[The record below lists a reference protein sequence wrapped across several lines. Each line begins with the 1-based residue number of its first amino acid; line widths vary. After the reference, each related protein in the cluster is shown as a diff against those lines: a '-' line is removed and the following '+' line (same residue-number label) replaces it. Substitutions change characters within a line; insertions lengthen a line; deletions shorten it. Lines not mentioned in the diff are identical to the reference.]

1 MPVSSVGPAASS
13 PAPDRAGSRAGEGRQ
28 RPGRVGDRA
37 DEDASGE
44 GQDTGDEDS
53 AGEDGTGEDP
63 DAPAGDG
70 TDTAAP
76 ESPEAAAPVPSTAPR
91 DTVRQAADQGNP
103 SDAPVLR
110 ILPLGSGLVLVGLGI
125 ALALAALRLRRG

>member
-28 RPGRVGDRA
+28 RPGRVGDPA

-44 GQDTGDEDS
+44 GQDS

-91 DTVRQAADQGNP
+91 DTVRQAADQGDP